1 MMIEI
6 LVTLL
11 LGLLIGGLVSYVVIN
26 HRYVELRVQAEATAT
41 SLQHTTADLNGKS
54 EQVASLQAENRHL
67 AATCTA
73 LSNEIELMKTQH
85 SEEREQER
93 QRTAAERE
101 QERQRTA
108 AEMQLRQ
115 EQFQEQLKV
124 VREQFQNLASR
135 MLTQTSDQLRTQNAE
150 AMELITKPIGD
161 SFLELQKAIQESD
174 REAAK
179 TAASLTERLRQ
190 VGEQAAK
197 MDLTAT
203 RLTNALRGDSKQAGD
218 WGELVLQ
225 ELLDSQGFQRGL
237 DYDIQDTITNDEG
250 IVVRN
255 EDTGRAMRPD
265 VVLHYPGQQDVI
277 IDAKVSI
284 KAYYD
289 YVNEPV
295 EGIRQQML
303 DRHVQ
308 SLRSHVRELAQK
320 DYSRY
325 IQSPRMAIDFVIMYV
340 PNEAALQVALAR
352 DPKLWTEA
360 FDKKVFISSTQNLF
374 AILRMIQIAWRQ
386 HNQTENQKK
395 IVSLAEQLLS
405 RIGLFAERAA
415 KIGRDIEALNTDY
428 ADMQKSVDGT
438 RGILQKANEMKR
450 LGIKEDVKHPLP
462 HLSTDE

>member
-1 MMIEI
+1 MGTII
-6 LVTLL
+6 LSFVIGAVIGVLVAY
-11 LGLLIGGLVSYVVIN
+11 LIAN
-26 HRYVELRVQAEATAT
+26 RRYTALHVQAEVTANA
-41 SLQHTTADLNGKS
+41 LKMQK
-54 EQVASLQAENRHL
+54 EQNESENR
-67 AATCTA
+67 
-73 LSNEIELMKTQH
+73 
-85 SEEREQER
+85 
-93 QRTAAERE
+93 
-101 QERQRTA
+101 
-108 AEMQLRQ
+108 LRQ
-115 EQFQEQLKV
+115 EQFQEQLNV
-124 VREQFQNLASR
+124 VREQFQNLAVR
-135 MLTQTSDQLRTQNAE
+135 VLDKTSDQLKTQNRE
-150 AMELITKPIGD
+150 AMEHITKPIGD
-161 SFLELQKAIQESD
+161 SFAELQKAIAESD

-179 TAASLTERLRQ
+179 TTASLAERLRQ
-190 VGEQAAK
+190 VGEQAER
-197 MDLTAT
+197 MDRTAT

-237 DYDIQDTITNDEG
+237 DYDIQDTLTDG
-250 IVVRN
+250 DGLLVRN

-265 VVLHYPGQQDVI
+265 VVLHYPGQQDVV

-289 YVNEPV
+289 YVNETAEAV
-295 EGIRQQML
+295 RLQML

-308 SLRSHVRELAQK
+308 SLRSHVKELAQK

-325 IQSPRMAIDFVIMYV
+325 IQAPRKAIDFVIMYV

-395 IVSLAEQLLS
+395 IVGLAEQLVS
-405 RIGLFAERAA
+405 RVGLFAERAA
-415 KIGRDIEALNTDY
+415 KMGRDIEQLSTDFS
-428 ADMQKSVDGT
+428 DMQKSVDGT
-438 RGILQKANEMKR
+438 RGILQKANEMKK

-462 HLSTDE
+462 PDAALLD

>member
-1 MMIEI
+1 MGTII
-6 LVTLL
+6 LSFVIGAVIGVLVAC
-11 LGLLIGGLVSYVVIN
+11 LIAN
-26 HRYVELRVQAEATAT
+26 RRYTALHVQAEVTANA
-41 SLQHTTADLNGKS
+41 LKMQK
-54 EQVASLQAENRHL
+54 EQNESENR
-67 AATCTA
+67 
-73 LSNEIELMKTQH
+73 
-85 SEEREQER
+85 
-93 QRTAAERE
+93 
-101 QERQRTA
+101 
-108 AEMQLRQ
+108 LRQ
-115 EQFQEQLKV
+115 EQFQQQLNV
-124 VREQFQNLASR
+124 VREQFQNLAVR
-135 MLTQTSDQLRTQNAE
+135 VLDKTSDQLKTQNRE
-150 AMELITKPIGD
+150 AMEHITKPIGD
-161 SFLELQKAIQESD
+161 SFAELQKAIAESD

-179 TAASLTERLRQ
+179 TTASLAERLRQ
-190 VGEQAAK
+190 VGEQAER
-197 MDLTAT
+197 MDRTAT

-237 DYDIQDTITNDEG
+237 DYDIQDTLTDG
-250 IVVRN
+250 DGLLVRN

-265 VVLHYPGQQDVI
+265 VVLHYPGQQDVV

-289 YVNEPV
+289 YVNETAEAV
-295 EGIRQQML
+295 RLQML

-308 SLRSHVRELAQK
+308 SLRSHVKELAQK

-325 IQSPRMAIDFVIMYV
+325 IQAPRKAIDFVIMYV

-395 IVSLAEQLLS
+395 IVGLAEQLVS
-405 RIGLFAERAA
+405 RVGLFAERAA
-415 KIGRDIEALNTDY
+415 KMGRDIEQLSTDFS
-428 ADMQKSVDGT
+428 DMQKSVDGT
-438 RGILQKANEMKR
+438 RGILQKANEMKK

-462 HLSTDE
+462 PDAALMD

>member
-1 MMIEI
+1 MGTII
-6 LVTLL
+6 LSFVIGAVIGVLVAY
-11 LGLLIGGLVSYVVIN
+11 LIAN
-26 HRYVELRVQAEATAT
+26 RRYTALHVQAEVTANA
-41 SLQHTTADLNGKS
+41 LKMQK
-54 EQVASLQAENRHL
+54 EQNESENR
-67 AATCTA
+67 
-73 LSNEIELMKTQH
+73 
-85 SEEREQER
+85 
-93 QRTAAERE
+93 
-101 QERQRTA
+101 
-108 AEMQLRQ
+108 LRQ
-115 EQFQEQLKV
+115 EQFQEQLNV
-124 VREQFQNLASR
+124 VREQFQNLAVR
-135 MLTQTSDQLRTQNAE
+135 VLDKTSDQLKTQNRE
-150 AMELITKPIGD
+150 AMEHITKPIGD
-161 SFLELQKAIQESD
+161 SFAELQKAILESD

-190 VGEQAAK
+190 VGEQAER
-197 MDLTAT
+197 MDRTAT

-237 DYDIQDTITNDEG
+237 DYDIQDTLTDG
-250 IVVRN
+250 DGLLVRN

-265 VVLHYPGQQDVI
+265 VVLHYPGQQDVV

-289 YVNEPV
+289 YVNETAEAV
-295 EGIRQQML
+295 RLQML

-308 SLRSHVRELAQK
+308 SLRSHVKELAQK

-325 IQSPRMAIDFVIMYV
+325 IQAPRKAIDFVIMYV

-395 IVSLAEQLLS
+395 IVGLAEQLVS
-405 RIGLFAERAA
+405 RVGLFAERAA
-415 KIGRDIEALNTDY
+415 KMGRDIEQLSTDFS
-428 ADMQKSVDGT
+428 DMQKSVDGT
-438 RGILQKANEMKR
+438 RGILQKANEMKK

-462 HLSTDE
+462 PDAVLMD

>member
-1 MMIEI
+1 MGTII
-6 LVTLL
+6 LAFVAGAL
-11 LGLLIGGLVSYVVIN
+11 LGVLVAYLIAN
-26 HRYVELRVQAEATAT
+26 RRYTRLHVQAEVTANA
-41 SLQHTTADLNGKS
+41 LKMQK
-54 EQVASLQAENRHL
+54 EQN
-67 AATCTA
+67 
-73 LSNEIELMKTQH
+73 
-85 SEEREQER
+85 
-93 QRTAAERE
+93 AAE
-101 QERQRTA
+101 A
-108 AEMQLRQ
+108 QLRQ
-115 EQFQEQLKV
+115 EQFREQLNV
-124 VREQFQNLASR
+124 VREQFQNLAVR
-135 MLTQTSDQLRTQNAE
+135 VLDKTSDQLKTENRE
-150 AMELITKPIGD
+150 AMEHITKPIGD
-161 SFLELQKAIQESD
+161 SFAELQKAILQSD

-190 VGEQAAK
+190 VGEQAER
-197 MDLTAT
+197 MDRTAT

-237 DYDIQDTITNDEG
+237 DYDVQDTLTDSDG
-250 IVVRN
+250 MPVRN
-255 EDTGRAMRPD
+255 QDTGRVMRPD
-265 VVLHYPGQQDVI
+265 VVLHYPGQQDVV

-289 YVNEPV
+289 YVNESV
-295 EGIRQQML
+295 DAVRQQML

-325 IQSPRMAIDFVIMYV
+325 IQPPRTAIDFVIMYV

-386 HNQTENQKK
+386 HNQTENQKR
-395 IVSLAEQLLS
+395 IVSLAEQLVS

-415 KIGRDIEALNTDY
+415 KIGRDIDMLNTDFT
-428 ADMQKSVDGT
+428 DMQKSVDGT
-438 RGILQKANEMKR
+438 RGILQKANEMKK

-462 HLSTDE
+462 ELDGGAEPMAES